1 MGRTLATFTQLVQQE
16 IDLWSRYRRA
26 LRRED
31 QQALDVLFAA
41 ARHHASAGAYL
52 ARETPFE
59 VMLLS
64 MLIEQQKHVVTLQ
77 QKVMTLETRMHHDS
91 TQGIASCCLSSTRG
105 HGRLAPRRGRS
116 PHQGYRSL
124 RSDLLSGGSVVYP
137 RASIPATPSCFLPY
151 QHQRSGAIR
160 TWRISSD
167 PSAGSLDSCSCAV
180 LVPHAT
186 TDPFLSRRAVLS
198 RRCVAA
204 AALLL
209 RPGTLSSRPLRG

>member
-16 IDLWSRYRRA
+16 IDSWSRYRRA

-52 ARETPFE
+52 ARETPLE

-91 TQGIASCCLSSTRG
+91 TQGMAS
-105 HGRLAPRRGRS
+105 
-116 PHQGYRSL
+116 
-124 RSDLLSGGSVVYP
+124 
-137 RASIPATPSCFLPY
+137 
-151 QHQRSGAIR
+151 
-160 TWRISSD
+160 
-167 PSAGSLDSCSCAV
+167 
-180 LVPHAT
+180 
-186 TDPFLSRRAVLS
+186 
-198 RRCVAA
+198 
-204 AALLL
+204 
-209 RPGTLSSRPLRG
+209 

>member
-41 ARHHASAGAYL
+41 ARHRASAGAYL

-77 QKVMTLETRMHHDS
+77 QKVMTLETRLHHDS
-91 TQGIASCCLSSTRG
+91 TQGMAS
-105 HGRLAPRRGRS
+105 
-116 PHQGYRSL
+116 
-124 RSDLLSGGSVVYP
+124 
-137 RASIPATPSCFLPY
+137 
-151 QHQRSGAIR
+151 
-160 TWRISSD
+160 
-167 PSAGSLDSCSCAV
+167 
-180 LVPHAT
+180 
-186 TDPFLSRRAVLS
+186 
-198 RRCVAA
+198 
-204 AALLL
+204 
-209 RPGTLSSRPLRG
+209 